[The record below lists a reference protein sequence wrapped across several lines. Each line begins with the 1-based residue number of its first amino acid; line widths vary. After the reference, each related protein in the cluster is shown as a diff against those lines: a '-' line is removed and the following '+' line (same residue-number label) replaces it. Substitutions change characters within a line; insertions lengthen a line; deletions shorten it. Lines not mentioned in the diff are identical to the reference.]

1 MSDYNP
7 TSMDATLAR
16 IETKLD
22 SLATN
27 QANYQTIDNAWK
39 KAHQEIDTKEF
50 SSIREELVKV
60 NASRWTFI
68 GIVIAISTLGPWLI
82 SLLKK

>member
-22 SLATN
+22 SLATT
-27 QANYQTIDNAWK
+27 QTNYQSIDLAWK
-39 KAHQEIDTKEF
+39 RAHQEADSKEF
-50 SSIREELVKV
+50 FSIREELVKV

-68 GIVIAISTLGPWLI
+68 GIVVAISTLGPWLI
-82 SLLKK
+82 SLLRK